1 MPLLGALTMIGAL
14 SLSGTPPFN
23 IFVSEFTVLKAG
35 VDRGLWFVVAL
46 FLFFVVIVF
55 YGVLS
60 GFGKM
65 LFGKP
70 GEPGSLDTSHHR
82 TAGYNPGNML
92 SSAVMIVM
100 AIAVVVMGVRVPRII
115 DETIRTCV
123 QVFGVN

>member
-1 MPLLGALTMIGAL
+1 
-14 SLSGTPPFN
+14 
-23 IFVSEFTVLKAG
+23 VSEFTVLKAG

-46 FLFFVVIVF
+46 FLFFVAIVF

-70 GEPGSLDTSHHR
+70 GESGSPGPSH
-82 TAGYNPGNML
+82 AVGFNPGNML
-92 SSAVMIVM
+92 GNVVMIVM
-100 AIAVVVMGVRVPRII
+100 AIAVVVMGVRVPGFI